1 MDCLFCHRPLRPGD
15 KVLQVYRFSHVAYGV
30 PHAVGDP
37 EPAHVRCE
45 TPAREFADSPVHPRT
60 LVIYNPGTTMRVAPS
75 HQCLYCTEVFRRDD
89 RIVEVIRVQ
98 GIDMDPERGAPGV
111 VCDDDREYAHARCDD
126 RDAKQGTYRT
136 KAVLS

>member
-1 MDCLFCHRPLRPGD
+1 MDCLFCARPIAPND
-15 KVLQVYRFSHVAYGV
+15 KVLQVYRFAFVRYGV

-37 EPAHVRCE
+37 EPAHVRCDD
-45 TPAREFADSPVHPRT
+45 PARRFAHELIAPRA
-60 LVIYNPGTTMRVAPS
+60 LVLYNPGMTTRVAPS
-75 HQCLYCTEVFRRDD
+75 HQCLFCGMVFRTDD

-98 GIDMDPERGAPGV
+98 GVDRDPERGAPGI

-126 RDAKQGTYRT
+126 RDARAGTYRT